1 MTEPLAEELR
11 PERFSCL
18 TEVIDYIVA
27 EHGSLP
33 AFSCFGKSLSYTEVN
48 DLSNRFAHYLQSE
61 TNLQVGDRIAIQ
73 LPNLLQFPIAF
84 FGAVKAG
91 LVVVTTN
98 PLYTPHEMEHQFN
111 NSGVRAIIILNSF
124 CAKLE
129 SIIEVTDIET
139 VIVTQLGDLQNPIKR
154 QLMNWGAKYVKKLVP
169 HYSLTAAVDF
179 NSLVQSQGTYVEPP
193 DAGRENDVALILYT
207 GGTTGFAKGAM
218 LSHNNL
224 IANMMQL
231 RARCLLIIDDRSESI
246 AAPLPL
252 YHSYAFLLHCLTMLF
267 AGNHN
272 VLITNPRDIDNV
284 ISLLKNTR
292 LSGFVGIN
300 TLYLAL
306 LRHEDIGSVD
316 FGEMKFCGA
325 GGMPMTTSVAEE
337 WFDVTGC
344 EIIEG
349 YGLTECSPVVSVN
362 IPGKVKLGTVGPLVP
377 ESEMQVMDDEG
388 QEVAAGERGELWIR
402 GPQVMLGYWRA
413 EQASKETINEQGWL
427 KTGDYVQV
435 DEEGYISIVDRK
447 KDMILVS
454 GFNVF
459 PNEIEDW
466 VSSHPE
472 VLECA
477 AIGVP
482 NERTG
487 ESIRLFVVGKDG
499 NPTEASIIA
508 HCKAGLTAYKIPR
521 EIRFVADLP
530 KSNIGKILRREL
542 RDQDSE
548 PANSVTVPGI
558 NG

>member
-11 PERFSCL
+11 PERFSSL
-18 TEVIDYIVA
+18 TEVIDYIVV

-33 AFSCFGKSLSYTEVN
+33 AFSCFGKSLTYTEVN

-61 TNLQVGDRIAIQ
+61 TKLQAGDRIAIQ

-91 LVVVTTN
+91 LVVVNTN
-98 PLYTPHEMEHQFN
+98 PLYTAHEMEHQFKD
-111 NSGVRAIIILNSF
+111 SGVKAIIILNSF

-129 SIIEVTDIET
+129 SIIELTDIET

-154 QLMNWGAKYVKKLVP
+154 QFMNWGAKYVKKLVP
-169 HYSLTAAVDF
+169 HYSLTAPADF
-179 NSLVQSQGTYVEPP
+179 NTAVQSQGTHVKHP

-231 RARCLLIIDDRSESI
+231 RARCLLIIDDQSESI

-252 YHSYAFLLHCLTMLF
+252 YHSYAFLLHCLTMPF

-306 LRHEDIGSVD
+306 LRHKDIGSID
-316 FGEMKFCGA
+316 FSEMKFCGA
-325 GGMPMTTSVAEE
+325 GGMPMTTSVAEQ
-337 WFDVTGC
+337 WIDMTGC

-377 ESEMQVMDDEG
+377 ETEMLVMDDEG
-388 QEVAAGERGELWIR
+388 QEVPAGERGELWIR
-402 GPQVMLGYWRA
+402 GPQVMLGYWQQ
-413 EQASKETINEQGWL
+413 EQATRETINEQRWL

-466 VSSHPE
+466 VNSHPG

-487 ESIRLFVVGKDG
+487 EAIRLFVVGKDG
-499 NPTEASIIA
+499 NPEVASIIT

-542 RDQDSE
+542 RE
-548 PANSVTVPGI
+548 
-558 NG
+558 